1 MSVMLE
7 VFAVGERGRDT
18 FSLALSGIFIHSLVY
33 ISSGRGTVRFARDG
47 VFASLDTFVVRRE
60 ENHPYYD

>member
-18 FSLALSGIFIHSLVY
+18 FSLSLSREYSFIHSFLRDA
-33 ISSGRGTVRFARDG
+33 GRFDSPAMV
-47 VFASLDTFVVRRE
+47 SLRRSIRLS
-60 ENHPYYD
+60 

>member
-18 FSLALSGIFIHSLVY
+18 FSLALSGIFIHSF

>member
-18 FSLALSGIFIHSLVY
+18 FSLALSGIFIHSFFIRSFMFLRDA
-33 ISSGRGTVRFARDG
+33 GRFDSPAMV
-47 VFASLDTFVVRRE
+47 SLRRSIRLS
-60 ENHPYYD
+60 